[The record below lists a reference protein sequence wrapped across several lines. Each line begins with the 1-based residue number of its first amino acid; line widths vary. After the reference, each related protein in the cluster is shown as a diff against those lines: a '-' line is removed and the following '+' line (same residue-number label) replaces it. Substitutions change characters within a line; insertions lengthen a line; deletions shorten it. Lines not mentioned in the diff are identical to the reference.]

1 MCHQS
6 FVGMSIKQKKKK
18 KKKKYKD
25 TQDPGIATSQ
35 NTGSNGP
42 DKWHHQKYTLSKKKQ
57 DK

>member
-1 MCHQS
+1 MFCWNVYQN
-6 FVGMSIKQKKKK
+6 KKKK

-42 DKWHHQKYTLSKKKQ
+42 DKWQHQKYTYRKRNRINK
-57 DK
+57 